1 MLDIKILSPLARH
14 ALFAIIKQWQDTE
27 QTNEEE
33 LLELLDPKSNDLSYL
48 CAEHRPNLTKI
59 IPDSEAAVELLHT
72 EDEVFTSILDGF
84 DRLFLDE
91 YESMQKRLRII
102 YDNGHTVAS
111 FSDEL
116 NTLLDENEYFLS
128 GLDWF

>member
-1 MLDIKILSPLARH
+1 MLNIKNLSSLARH
-14 ALFAIIKQWQDTE
+14 ALFVIIKQWQDTD

-33 LLELLDPKSNDLSYL
+33 LLELLDPKRNDLSYL
-48 CAEHRPNLTKI
+48 YAEHRPNLTKI
-59 IPDSEAAVELLHT
+59 IPDSEAAEALLLT
-72 EDEVFTSILDGF
+72 EDEAFISILDGF
-84 DRLFLDE
+84 DFLFSDE

-116 NTLLDENEYFLS
+116 NKLYDENKYLLS
-128 GLDWF
+128 GLEWV